1 MTTSATV
8 VAEKVS
14 PIATTTNTTKT
25 VVTDKNN
32 TVVIDNKQPT
42 IVLTGLIGPSSGVTT
57 MQGLT
62 NVDVTTLVTG
72 SILVYN
78 TTSQKWVATTT
89 LDAQNMEG
97 GYY

>member
-8 VAEKVS
+8 VAEKIS

-42 IVLTGLIGPSSGVTT
+42 IVLTGLIGPSGGVTT
-57 MQGLT
+57 VQGLT